1 VNSPARQEQLH
12 RERLRQEQARNEG
25 ADLPE
30 WMSGVVAAGILI
42 VYAIL
47 PTKNYYWD
55 GVAFAQNIEQAS
67 GVSMKAPLFWTSII
81 HPNHLVYNSI
91 GCLVWN
97 AARSLGFHVRAIAVL
112 QAMNMVAAAACAWL
126 MQRILL
132 RTTHSA
138 YLSTTLT
145 LLFAFSAIFWKYST
159 DSDAYI
165 LSVLCL
171 MGAFYVLIATR
182 EPCPLMVG
190 LLHAAAMLIH
200 QLAFLFFPA
209 AVLGLFLKGGWKAVW
224 RYCVIAGGI
233 TLPAYYAG
241 FWLEERETNPAD
253 FLRWLTSHSPEVSF
267 SFNLPRNVA
276 ITISSYSRLFFGG
289 TGHVLRYFG
298 PFMLVTLILLAVV
311 LARLII
317 LFVRYRADL
326 RLLPHLDWASDS
338 VRVAIAWL
346 SAYVVFLFF
355 WLPHNTFYKLFCLPA
370 IIFLLGQYLA
380 RYSGPR
386 RNRLALFVATMALA
400 NLALYIFPY
409 SRADYNQALR
419 FATRMRPL
427 WPSGTVVY
435 YGEYTVDDWFI
446 RYFNPQTVWK
456 PMNPRDRAGNFAY
469 SALNDLEAG
478 REVWVDTTAAE
489 TLTAAGAG
497 SHFDATQQDN
507 YPTHPIRFFRW
518 SAH

>member
-1 VNSPARQEQLH
+1 MNSPARQQL
-12 RERLRQEQARNEG
+12 RLERPHNDSG
-25 ADLPE
+25 DLPE
-30 WMSGVVAAGILI
+30 WMNAALAAAILL
-42 VYAIL
+42 VYGIL

-55 GVAFAQNIEQAS
+55 GVAFAQSIEQAS
-67 GVSMKAPLFWTSII
+67 GVSSQSRLFWTSII
-81 HPNHLVYNSI
+81 HPNHLLYNSI
-91 GCLVWN
+91 GYLVWN
-97 AARSLGFHVRAIAVL
+97 AVRGLGLHVRAIAVL

-126 MQRILL
+126 MQRILR

-138 YLSTTLT
+138 YLSTTLA

-159 DSDAYI
+159 DADAYI

-171 MGAFYVLIATR
+171 MWAFYLFVAS
-182 EPCPLMVG
+182 EKPHPLLVG

-209 AVLGLFLKGGWKAVW
+209 AALGLFLKGGWKAVW
-224 RYCVIAGGI
+224 RYCAIAGGI

-253 FLRWLTSHSPEVSF
+253 FLHWLTSHSPDASF
-267 SFNLPRNVA
+267 SFNLPRNAA
-276 ITISSYSRLFFGG
+276 ITVSSYSRLFFGG

-298 PFMLVTLILLAVV
+298 PFMLVTLISLAAV
-311 LARLII
+311 LAILIT
-317 LFVRYRADL
+317 LLVRYRADL
-326 RLLPHLDWASDS
+326 CFVAHPDWGSNSA
-338 VRVAIAWL
+338 RVAVAWL
-346 SAYVVFLFF
+346 SAYFVFLFF

-370 IIFLLGQYLA
+370 IVFLVGQWLA
-380 RYSGPR
+380 RYRGPR

-409 SRADYNQALR
+409 SRPDYNQALR

-427 WPSGTVVY
+427 WPSGTVIY

-456 PMNPRDRAGNFAY
+456 QMAALDGATTFAE
-469 SALNDLEAG
+469 SAASDEQSG
-478 REVWVDTTAAE
+478 KEVWVDTTAAE
-489 TLTAAGAG
+489 ALTAAGAG
-497 SHFDATQQDN
+497 SHFDGTQQDN
-507 YPTHPIRFFRW
+507 YPAHPIRFFRW

>member
-1 VNSPARQEQLH
+1 MRKDSYEV
-12 RERLRQEQARNEG
+12 
-25 ADLPE
+25 PE
-30 WMSGVVAAGILI
+30 WMNAALAGGILA
-42 VYAIL
+42 VYAVL

-55 GVAFAQNIEQAS
+55 GVAFAQSIEQAS
-67 GVSMKAPLFWTSII
+67 GVTLHSPLFWTSII
-81 HPNHLVYNSI
+81 HPNHLVYNCI
-91 GCLVWN
+91 GYFLWN
-97 AARSLGFHVRAIAVL
+97 ATRSLGRHVRAIAVL

-145 LLFAFSAIFWKYST
+145 LLFAFSAIFWKYAT
-159 DSDAYI
+159 DADAYV

-171 MGAFYVLIATR
+171 MGAFYALISSA
-182 EPCPLMVG
+182 EPRPLLVG
-190 LLHAAAMLIH
+190 LPHAGAMLIH

-224 RYCVIAGGI
+224 RYCAIAGGI

-253 FLRWLTSHSPEVSF
+253 FLHWLTSHSPEVSF

-289 TGHVLRYFG
+289 TGHVLQFFG

-311 LARLII
+311 LAI
-317 LFVRYRADL
+317 LVTLLVRYRGDL
-326 RLLPHLDWASDS
+326 RVLGRPDWASNS
-338 VRVAIAWL
+338 FRVAVAWL

-370 IIFLLGQYLA
+370 IVFLLGQWLA
-380 RYSGPR
+380 QYRGPR

-409 SRADYNQALR
+409 SRPDYNQALR

-435 YGEYTVDDWFI
+435 YNEYTVDDWFI

-456 PMNPRDRAGNFAY
+456 PIDQRDGTSNFAGI
-469 SALNDLEAG
+469 AAHDVETG
-478 REVWVDTTAAE
+478 KEVWVDTTAAE
-489 TLTAAGAG
+489 ALAAAGAG
-497 SHFDATQQDN
+497 LHFDATQQDN
-507 YPTHPIRFFRW
+507 YPAHPIRFFRW
-518 SAH
+518 SGR

>member
-1 VNSPARQEQLH
+1 MSAAL
-12 RERLRQEQARNEG
+12 AG
-25 ADLPE
+25 A
-30 WMSGVVAAGILI
+30 ILV
-42 VYAIL
+42 VYAVL
-47 PTKNYYWD
+47 STKNYYWD

-67 GVSMKAPLFWTSII
+67 EVTVHSRPFWTSII
-81 HPNHLVYNSI
+81 HPNHLIYNSI
-91 GCLVWN
+91 GYFVWN
-97 AARSLGFHVRAIAVL
+97 ASRLLGFHGRALTVL
-112 QAMNMVAAAACAWL
+112 QAMNMLAGAACAWL

-132 RTTHSA
+132 RTTRSA

-171 MGAFYVLIATR
+171 IGAFHSLIFSVRPRPVL
-182 EPCPLMVG
+182 VG

-209 AVLGLFLKGGWKAVW
+209 AALGIFLKGGWKALW
-224 RYCVIAGGI
+224 RYCAVAGGI

-241 FWLEERETNPAD
+241 FWLEERETSPAD

-267 SFNLPRNVA
+267 SFSLPRNLG

-311 LARLII
+311 LAALITVV
-317 LFVRYRADL
+317 VRYRSDW
-326 RLLPHLDWASDS
+326 RLLSHSDWANDS
-338 VRVAIAWL
+338 LRIAVVWF
-346 SAYVVFLFF
+346 SAYLLFLFF

-370 IIFLLGQYLA
+370 IIFIAAQWLAQY
-380 RYSGPR
+380 RGPR
-386 RNRLALFVATMALA
+386 RRRLALFVAAMALA

-409 SRADYNQALR
+409 SRPDYNQALR
-419 FATRMRPL
+419 FAARMRPL
-427 WPSGTVVY
+427 WPAGTVVY
-435 YGEYTVDDWFI
+435 YSEYTVDDWFI

-456 PMNPRDRAGNFAY
+456 PMESRSGATFAECAARDVESGQ
-469 SALNDLEAG
+469 D
-478 REVWVDTTAAE
+478 VWVDTSAAE
-489 TLTAAGAG
+489 ALSTGTLRP
-497 SHFDATQQDN
+497 HFVATQQDN
-507 YPTHPIRFFRW
+507 YPSHAIRFFRW
-518 SAH
+518 APVDLAPR